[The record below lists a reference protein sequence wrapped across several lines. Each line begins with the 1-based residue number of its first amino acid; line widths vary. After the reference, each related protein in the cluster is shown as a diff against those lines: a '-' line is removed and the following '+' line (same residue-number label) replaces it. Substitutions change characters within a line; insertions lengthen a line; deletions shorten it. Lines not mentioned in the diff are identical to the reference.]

1 VLAGVALAVF
11 AIRVVLL
18 CLEQPWFTQTLV
30 VRYSVLA
37 RPEASQVGEAARRF
51 VTSGDAVARST
62 LDRLMTADAVQHLDD
77 VRRVLA
83 GARTVTIVLGLAL
96 VVWVVVFA
104 RRRPRE
110 LSRALLVAAA
120 ILGAFV
126 LVAGTVALTDF
137 DAFFSAFHGLF
148 FAPGTWTFPSDSLLI
163 RLFPEPFWVAAG
175 AAWAVG
181 VLVMAASYAVL
192 GWFVRRRSG
201 ASVP

>member
-1 VLAGVALAVF
+1 MLAGIALAVF
-11 AIRVVLL
+11 AIGVVLL

-30 VRYSVLA
+30 ARYSVLA

-96 VVWVVVFA
+96 IVWVVVFA